1 MIYAQLAQDGRVL
14 ALASESL
21 GPDWRGLSEND
32 PRVLAFQQLHLG
44 AARQQPASNLSVS
57 RAALREQLGELGTEP
72 PTMAGLARSDLA
84 LARVLEDL
92 IDVLIDRQVL
102 RFTDLPQAAQDKLV
116 QRRSLRDDVR
126 RLQLLEDDDESD
138 PFKDTMI

>member
-1 MIYAQLAQDGRVL
+1 MIYAQFASNGQVV

-21 GPDWRGLSEND
+21 GPDWLPLEDSD
-32 PRVLAFQQLHLG
+32 PRVQAFQQLHLSVP
-44 AARQQPASNLSVS
+44 AASRLAISRAELQKQLSTSSTQLSV
-57 RAALREQLGELGTEP
+57 P
-72 PTMAGLARSDLA
+72 PTLAGLAQTDLA

-126 RLQLLEDDDESD
+126 RLQLLEDDD
-138 PFKDTMI
+138 PFKDTLI

>member
-1 MIYAQLAQDGRVL
+1 MIHAQLASDGRVL

-21 GPDWRGLSEND
+21 GPDWRALPEND

-44 AARQQPASNLSVS
+44 TGGQQSSSLSVS
-57 RAALREQLGELGTEP
+57 RAALREQMSGQFGET
-72 PTMAGLARSDLA
+72 PTLAGLVQSDLA

-92 IDVLIDRQVL
+92 IDVLIERQVL

-126 RLQLLEDDDESD
+126 RLQLLEDDEESD
-138 PFKDTMI
+138 PFKDTLI